1 LPLEDHFEDVVGKA
15 MRGMGLSDG
24 VLEFLSGVPEDK
36 IVQLKEGI
44 AQSEPLRQIAP
55 PLGLDGESLVRL
67 SEGHYV
73 PEVVELEGLRQVST
87 EYDDMIV
94 NAYLSWDPATKE
106 AVIFDTGADA
116 DPLIALIDELGL
128 KPMLLLLTHTHQDH
142 IMDRAKILARYPEVT
157 AWINGREACRGAERF
172 ETGKTFVVGGLTV
185 LTRSTWGHSPSGTT
199 YVIEGLSLPVAVVG
213 DAIFAGSMGGGV
225 VDYQAALATNRAEIF
240 TLSDDTVVCPG
251 HGPMSTVGEEKANNP
266 FFPEFKSSS

>member
-1 LPLEDHFEDVVGKA
+1 MSLPLEDHFEDVVGKA

-44 AQSEPLRQIAP
+44 AQAEPLRQIAP
-55 PLGLDGESLVRL
+55 PLGLDGESLVRM
-67 SEGHYV
+67 SEGHYA
-73 PEVVELEGLRQVST
+73 PKVVEVEGLRQVST

-106 AVIFDTGADA
+106 AIIFDTGANA
-116 DPLIALIDELGL
+116 DPLIALVEELGL

-142 IMDRAKILARYPEVT
+142 IMDRAKILARYPEVR

-172 ETGKTFVVGGLTV
+172 ETGKTFSVGALTIS
-185 LTRSTWGHSPSGTT
+185 TRSTWGHSPSGTT
-199 YVIEGLSLPVAVVG
+199 YVIEGLSRPVAMVG

-240 TLSDDTVVCPG
+240 TLSDETVVCPG
-251 HGPMSTVGEEKANNP
+251 HGPMTSVGEEKANNP
-266 FFPEFKSSS
+266 FYPEFK